1 MKKSSKSVSKYLES
15 SSMLYSPNKRFNV
28 DEVMKNNV
36 YVTNTGNSNGEKEG
50 EGEKLESMYGERD
63 NINRMRN

>member
-15 SSMLYSPNKRFNV
+15 SSMLYSPNKRFNI

-50 EGEKLESMYGERD
+50 ETDKLESIYGEKNDRV
-63 NINRMRN
+63 RN

>member
-28 DEVMKNNV
+28 DEMMKNNV
-36 YVTNTGNSNGEKEG
+36 YVTNTGNSNAEKEG
-50 EGEKLESMYGERD
+50 ETGKLESMYGERD
-63 NINRMRN
+63 NIRVVRN